1 MYLSLHTCKLIRN
14 VNDVMV
20 LVLILGPDW
29 DRGEEDG
36 GETTVGT
43 VIRKH
48 SNNTVS
54 VSTEKHSTNTVSVS
68 TEKTLKQHCICKY
81 RKNTQT
87 TLYL

>member
-1 MYLSLHTCKLIRN
+1 MYVDD

-54 VSTEKHSTNTVSVS
+54 VSTVK
-68 TEKTLKQHCICKY
+68 
-81 RKNTQT
+81 KNTQT

>member
-1 MYLSLHTCKLIRN
+1 MYVDD

-54 VSTEKHSTNTVSVS
+54 VSTVK
-68 TEKTLKQHCICKY
+68 
-81 RKNTQT
+81 KNT
-87 TLYL
+87 